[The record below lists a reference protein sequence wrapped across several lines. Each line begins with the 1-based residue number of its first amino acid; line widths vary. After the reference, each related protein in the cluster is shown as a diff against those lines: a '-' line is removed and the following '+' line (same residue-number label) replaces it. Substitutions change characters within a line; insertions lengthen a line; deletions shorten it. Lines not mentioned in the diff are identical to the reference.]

1 MRSGGARTLTV
12 RPSSS
17 ITARTAGGAARAAVS
32 AAQAATAAAS
42 RAVRERVRVTGEILR
57 RAIMT
62 HMNRTT
68 FAALALV
75 AACAA
80 LAHRLEALETA
91 SEFRAD
97 AHHSGLYPGAG
108 LATHGLKWK
117 FHAGG
122 AIVSTPAVADGTVY
136 FGSSDHRLYALD
148 TRSGA
153 QRWSFETGSRVASS
167 PAVSGGRVYFG
178 SYDGNFY
185 AVDAASGKLVW
196 KFATQG
202 ERRFAARHLHGALPA
217 AEVMPDPFDVFL
229 SSPALGAALVYFG
242 SGDGNVYALEIAT
255 GKLRWSFHTGN
266 VVHASPALAHG
277 LVYVGSWDSYF
288 YALDAA
294 TGTQRWR
301 FKTGEDPQINNQIG
315 IQSSAVVA
323 GDTVYFG
330 CRDSNL
336 YALDAASGAK
346 RWAFSN
352 KGSWV
357 IGSPS
362 VRDGK
367 VYFAT
372 SDSGLVQVLDARSG
386 AAVFS
391 LSFNR
396 WPMFSSPALAGHYLY
411 IGSHMGKLLAIDLEQ
426 RAAAWSF
433 VTDGARANAAALTKA
448 DGSPNYEA
456 AFADFFYD
464 DLVTG
469 TARMLSVG
477 AVLSSPV
484 IAADTLYFGSTDGNL
499 YAIG

>member
-1 MRSGGARTLTV
+1 MRTLTTLIAV
-12 RPSSS
+12 
-17 ITARTAGGAARAAVS
+17 AAV
-32 AAQAATAAAS
+32 AAA
-42 RAVRERVRVTGEILR
+42 AY
-57 RAIMT
+57 
-62 HMNRTT
+62 
-68 FAALALV
+68 
-75 AACAA
+75 
-80 LAHRLEALETA
+80 AHRTDGNETGL
-91 SEFRAD
+91 FRAD
-97 AHHSGLYPGAG
+97 PRHSGLYEGSGVAV
-108 LATHGLKWK
+108 LHGVKWK
-117 FHAGG
+117 FKAGG
-122 AIVSTPAVADGTVY
+122 AIVSTPAVVHGTVY
-136 FGSSDHRLYALD
+136 FGSSDHFLYSLD
-148 TRSGA
+148 ERSGA
-153 QRWSFETGSRVASS
+153 LRWKFETGSRVASS
-167 PAVSGGRVYFG
+167 PAVAAGRVYFG

-185 AVDAASGKLVW
+185 ALDAASGKPLW

-202 ERRFAARHLHGALPA
+202 ERRFAGRHLHGAQPA
-217 AEVMPDPFDVFL
+217 SEVMPDPFDVFL
-229 SSPALGAALVYFG
+229 SSPTVAADLVYFG
-242 SGDGNVYALEIAT
+242 GGDGNVYALEAAS

-266 VVHASPALAHG
+266 VVHASPALANG
-277 LVYVGSWDSYF
+277 LLYVGSWDSYF

-294 TGTQRWR
+294 TGKERWR
-301 FKTGEDPQINNQIG
+301 FKTGEDPEINNQVG

-336 YALDAASGAK
+336 YALDATSGAK

-357 IGSPS
+357 IGSPA

-372 SDSGLVQVLDARSG
+372 SDSGLVEVLDAASG
-386 AAVFS
+386 APVFS
-391 LSFNR
+391 LSFNH

-411 IGSHMGKLLAIDLEQ
+411 IGSHMGKLLAIDLDK
-426 RAAAWSF
+426 RATAWTF

-464 DLVTG
+464 DLVAG
-469 TARMLSVG
+469 TARMMSVG

-484 IAADTLYFGSTDGNL
+484 LDADTIYFGSMDGNL

>member
-1 MRSGGARTLTV
+1 MRAFIAL
-12 RPSSS
+12 
-17 ITARTAGGAARAAVS
+17 IAAAAVAS
-32 AAQAATAAAS
+32 AA
-42 RAVRERVRVTGEILR
+42 
-57 RAIMT
+57 
-62 HMNRTT
+62 
-68 FAALALV
+68 
-75 AACAA
+75 
-80 LAHRLEALETA
+80 AHRAEGNEA

-97 AHHSGLYPGAG
+97 AGHSGLYQKAVET
-108 LATHGLKWK
+108 LHGLKWK
-117 FHAGG
+117 FKTGG
-122 AIVSTPAVADGTVY
+122 AIVSTPALANGTVY
-136 FGSSDHRLYALD
+136 FGSSDHFLYAID
-148 TRSGA
+148 DRSGA
-153 QRWSFETGSRVASS
+153 LRWKYETGSRVASS
-167 PAVSGGRVYFG
+167 PAVAAGRVHFE

-185 AVDAASGKLVW
+185 TLDAASGKLLW

-202 ERRFAARHLHGALPA
+202 ERRFAARHLHGTQPA
-217 AEVMPDPFDVFL
+217 GEVMPDPFDVYL
-229 SSPALGAALVYFG
+229 SSPALAADLVYFG
-242 SGDGNVYALEIAT
+242 SGDGNVYALEAAS

-266 VVHASPALAHG
+266 VVHASPALAGG
-277 LVYVGSWDSYF
+277 LLYVGSWDSYF

-294 TGTQRWR
+294 TGQMRWR
-301 FKTGEDPQINNQIG
+301 FKTGEDPEINNQVG

-336 YALDAASGAK
+336 YALDARSGAR

-357 IGSPS
+357 IGSPA

-372 SDSGLVQVLDARSG
+372 SDSGLLQVLDARSG
-386 AAVFS
+386 APVFS
-391 LSFNR
+391 LSFDH

-411 IGSHMGKLLAIDLEQ
+411 IGSHMGKLLAIDLDR
-426 RAAAWSF
+426 RATAWSF

-456 AFADFFYD
+456 AFPDSFYD

-469 TARMLSVG
+469 VARMMSVG

-484 IAADTLYFGSTDGNL
+484 LDADTVYFGSTDGNL